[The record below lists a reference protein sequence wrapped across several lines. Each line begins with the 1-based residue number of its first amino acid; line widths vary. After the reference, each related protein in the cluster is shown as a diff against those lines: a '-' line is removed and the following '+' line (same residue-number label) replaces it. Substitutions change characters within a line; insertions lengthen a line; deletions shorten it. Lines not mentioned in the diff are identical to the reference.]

1 MRAFSMID
9 WVRVSSEL
17 DSHGSAVIAR
27 LISASECDA
36 LAAFYTVDSRFRS
49 RVIMANHGFGRGE
62 YKYFSYP
69 LPEPIAG
76 LRSALYP
83 QLAVVANRWNR
94 ALGMR
99 ARFPEEHAAFIKR
112 CHAAGQRKPTPLLLQ
127 YGAGDRSEEH
137 TSELQSPCNL
147 V

>member
-1 MRAFSMID
+1 MRAFSTID

-36 LAAFYTVDSRFRS
+36 LAAFYTVDGRFRS
-49 RVIMANHGFGRGE
+49 RVIMANHGFGRWE
-62 YKYFSYP
+62 HNYFSYP

-83 QLAVVANRWNR
+83 QLAEVANRWTW

-99 ARFPEEHAAFIKR
+99 ARFPEDHAAFIKR
-112 CHAAGQRKPTPLLLQ
+112 CHAAAPGKTPP
-127 YGAGDRSEEH
+127 RR
-137 TSELQSPCNL
+137 
-147 V
+147 

>member
-9 WVRVSSEL
+9 WARVSSEL

-36 LAAFYTVDSRFRS
+36 LAAFYTGDGRFRS

-62 YKYFSYP
+62 YKYFSYSRP
-69 LPEPIAG
+69 APIPG

-83 QLAVVANRWNR
+83 HLPAEANRWIR

-99 ARFPEEHAAFIKR
+99 ARF
-112 CHAAGQRKPTPLLLQ
+112 
-127 YGAGDRSEEH
+127 
-137 TSELQSPCNL
+137 
-147 V
+147 